1 MQLNVYLVLMKDKE
15 FLEKYNEIWDK
26 VTDITIKKIYNELIY
41 NKKHLRAE
49 KKSCNE
55 KLDTKECSQCI
66 QFI

>member
-15 FLEKYNEIWDK
+15 FLEQYNEIWDK

-55 KLDTKECSQCI
+55 NIDTKECSQCI